1 MYNYFAILLIIINYV
16 ITKYNF
22 IPYPNILSDSPIFIF
37 VSVHVQ
43 LKNCRKLNKNFT
55 TEWHSPQKKNQ
66 NSETS
71 AGCDDT
77 NKINRPCL
85 TDGEWGIWS
94 TAFPIN
100 PQGFILKRH
109 AQWILNDRPWLRRTR
124 SRR

>member
-55 TEWHSPQKKNQ
+55 TEWHSPPKK
-66 NSETS
+66 
-71 AGCDDT
+71 
-77 NKINRPCL
+77 IR
-85 TDGEWGIWS
+85 
-94 TAFPIN
+94 
-100 PQGFILKRH
+100 ILRLQLDAMTLIKLIDH
-109 AQWILNDRPWLRRTR
+109 V
-124 SRR
+124 